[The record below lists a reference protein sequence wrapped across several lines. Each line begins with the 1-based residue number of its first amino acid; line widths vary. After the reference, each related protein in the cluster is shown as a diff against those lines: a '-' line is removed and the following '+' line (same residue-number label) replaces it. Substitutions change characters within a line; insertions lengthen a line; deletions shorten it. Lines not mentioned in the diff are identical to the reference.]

1 MAADHGVRQRLY
13 VAGVVAG
20 LAAVA
25 ALVLLILRFGERG
38 TSPPSLQ
45 DHPNPEIPGRVAYVN
60 QQHCIVLID
69 AAGTSREEL
78 YCIGRPPLFLSW
90 LDARTV
96 AFGEALGPEV
106 SLTAVDIQ
114 TKAARPAGV
123 FGADQPFWHPYRQVE
138 SPEGD
143 RAEVDR
149 DGRVFIIQRGARS
162 EIADF
167 DIGRSGWL
175 DIASWSP
182 DGEWLLLWHSRPG
195 SERELW
201 VLRRDG
207 SFSGT
212 LADDAAAGIAS
223 WWVDGKGYWPPLPT
237 PTPSA
242 AAALPWPRRS
252 DPK

>member
-13 VAGVVAG
+13 VAGIVAG
-20 LAAVA
+20 LVA
-25 ALVLLILRFGERG
+25 LTVLVLLILRFGERG

-45 DHPNPEIPGRVAYVN
+45 DHPNPEIPGRIAYVN
-60 QQHCIVLID
+60 LHHCIVLID

-78 YCIGRPPLFLSW
+78 YCIGGPPLFVSW

-96 AFGEALGPEV
+96 VYGEALGPDV

-114 TKAARPAGV
+114 TKATRPAGV
-123 FGADQPFWHPYRQVE
+123 FGADRPFWHPYRQLE
-138 SPEGD
+138 SPDGD

-149 DGRVFIIQRGARS
+149 DGRVFIIHRGARS

-167 DIGRSGWL
+167 DIARTGWL
-175 DIASWSP
+175 DVASWSP

-195 SERELW
+195 AEQELW

-212 LADDAAAGIAS
+212 LVDDAAAGIAS
-223 WWVDGKGYWPPLPT
+223 WWVNGKGYWPPLPT
-237 PTPSA
+237 PTPPT
-242 AAALPWPRRS
+242 AALAGP
-252 DPK
+252 